1 MKEEKTTK
9 PKHAKPQ
16 NSPPKNPKQS
26 TNSVT
31 LELLCDLSQVGV
43 EELRKP
49 QKTEVM
55 SAQPRH

>member
-1 MKEEKTTK
+1 MKEEKN
-9 PKHAKPQ
+9 PEHAKPQ

-26 TNSVT
+26 TNSA

-49 QKTEVM
+49 
-55 SAQPRH
+55 